1 MAICETDPAAGTCTS
16 AIGPSVTTTI
26 EADATPTFAV
36 FATATGTIPLD
47 PANYRI
53 YIEFTD
59 DQGDVRGASSVAV
72 TTE

>member
-1 MAICETDPAAGTCTS
+1 MLLIIPECLTHFEPAK
-16 AIGPSVTTTI
+16 
-26 EADATPTFAV
+26 D
-36 FATATGTIPLD
+36 TIPLD

-59 DQGDVRGASSVAV
+59 DQGEVRGSSSVAV